1 MANLFF
7 HFVIFWCTKGMV
19 IGPGGLAIL
28 NFRLVV
34 RLVGGYNSQILV
46 RWPGAQK
53 AEATM
58 VRAGVVILANEIVR

>member
-1 MANLFF
+1 M
-7 HFVIFWCTKGMV
+7 